1 MFFTIGA
8 EGPLLEDIKMATKE
22 VSVAIKAPK
31 FETVE
36 MVLEGTAPLVIARF
50 SKKSELQAKM
60 AEGGS
65 AKNKKVREARDYDNE
80 ADQAKYYN
88 STKEWEGLHA
98 GAFRAA
104 AISACRLV
112 GFKMTLAKLS
122 VFIHADDFDLEG
134 ATPLVRIYGES
145 ETNISHT
152 RNATGVVDL
161 RARPMYK
168 KWATKLRMQYDADQ
182 FSAQDVFNLISRV
195 GMQVGVCE
203 GRPDSKS
210 SAGCGWGTFR
220 VVPDSELE
228 AVKSVYGIQ

>member
-1 MFFTIGA
+1 
-8 EGPLLEDIKMATKE
+8 MAIKE

-36 MVLEGTAPLVIARF
+36 MLLEGTAPLVVARF
-50 SKKSELQAKM
+50 ANKIGLQLKM

-65 AKNKKVREARDYDNE
+65 AKNRKVREARDYDNE

-134 ATPLVRIYGES
+134 ATPLVRIYGKS

-182 FSAQDVFNLISRV
+182 FSAQDVFNLIARV
-195 GMQVGVCE
+195 GMQVGICE

-210 SAGCGWGTFR
+210 SPGCGWGTFR
-220 VVPDSELE
+220 VVPDLE
-228 AVKSVYGIQ
+228 ADAVKAKYGIA